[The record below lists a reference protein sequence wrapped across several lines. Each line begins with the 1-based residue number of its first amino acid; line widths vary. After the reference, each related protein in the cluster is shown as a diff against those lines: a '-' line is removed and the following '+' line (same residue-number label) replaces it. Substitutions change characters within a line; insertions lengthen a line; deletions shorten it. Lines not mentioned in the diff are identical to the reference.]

1 MLPLVY
7 SRKEAER
14 VNNGWHREGENVCY
28 YQNPNSQKKKSGNF
42 NYILSFDIS
51 FRYDHDEI
59 YIAHCYPYTYSDMK
73 MFVNSVCSTQ
83 NRDRIRKTSMCK
95 TLAGNDCEM
104 LIITNF
110 YSREEDIAD

>member
-14 VNNGWHREGENVCY
+14 MNNGWHRDGENICY
-28 YQNPNSQKKKSGNF
+28 YPNSVKQKKTGTAATNQF
-42 NYILSFDIS
+42 ILSFDIR
-51 FRYDHDEI
+51 FKYDHDEV
-59 YIAHCYPYTYSDMK
+59 YIAHCYPYTYTDLK
-73 MFVNSVCSTQ
+73 RFLGGVVTTSV
-83 NRDRIRKTSMCK
+83 RDRVRKTSMCK

-110 YSREEDIAD
+110 ESDE